1 MKKLL
6 AVAGLG
12 LVGVYVAKKVID
24 RKRENKV
31 VEEHAEEVQNEE
43 VVENVE
49 EEVKEDDRI
58 LQYLGPDEYIVA
70 DEEIEVEIVDAEY
83 VENKNVAKEMV
94 KRVIDVPIK
103 VNGFICDKII
113 RINRKLESMGDY
125 IQPVK
130 YKPGIMNAVCFYSQI
145 GLLYAFAGVEVFN
158 RCILLALGLISVG
171 LNKLKK

>member
-12 LVGVYVAKKVID
+12 LVGIYVAKKVID
-24 RKRENKV
+24 KKKENKE
-31 VEEHAEEVQNEE
+31 VEVNEEVQNKE
-43 VVENVE
+43 VENVE

-83 VENKNVAKEMV
+83 IENKNVVKEMA

-113 RINRKLESMGDY
+113 RINRKLENMGDY

-145 GLLYAFAGVEVFN
+145 GLLYAFAGVEIFN

-171 LNKLKK
+171 LNKLKNNL

>member
-31 VEEHAEEVQNEE
+31 VEEHAEEVQNKE
-43 VVENVE
+43 VENVE

-70 DEEIEVEIVDAEY
+70 DEEVIIDNIY
-83 VENKNVAKEMV
+83 VENKNVVKEMV

-103 VNGFICDKII
+103 VNGFICDKIV
-113 RINRKLESMGDY
+113 RINRKLESMGENV
-125 IQPVK
+125 QPVK
-130 YKPGIMNAVCFYSQI
+130 YKPGIMNAVWFYSQM
-145 GLLYAFAGVEVFN
+145 GLMLLAGCYVVFN
-158 RCILLALGLISVG
+158 RYILLALGLVSVG
-171 LNKLKK
+171 LNSIKNRL